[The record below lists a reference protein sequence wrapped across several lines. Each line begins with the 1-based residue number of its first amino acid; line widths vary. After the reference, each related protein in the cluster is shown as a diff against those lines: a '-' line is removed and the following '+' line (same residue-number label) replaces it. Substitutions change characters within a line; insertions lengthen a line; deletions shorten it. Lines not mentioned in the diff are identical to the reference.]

1 MLMLN
6 KYKQLFPEIITGK
19 KLPLLYT
26 EIFSDQNNNTPQGG
40 VIQAPQ
46 EPPLA
51 QSTPPKPTAV
61 KSNLPV
67 VSSVNQQPE
76 SPISSRDSLNTSG
89 SNHEQLSSSSSPT
102 GNLKRNLMNQ
112 CQLNISAH
120 LLPPNAMNFPEIGH
134 ADFNFAEFPSLIQQ
148 SSTDLNLTE
157 KDSSDYG
164 SCKNNF
170 LSSSNSS
177 DADSGTNR
185 YDIFCLESNSCQTY
199 TKPTRKPTFNF
210 LLSPQHERKYSS
222 DGEAS
227 PVVVKLEHLESL
239 VDPSSVFSIE
249 NSNPYANYFPHFTPS
264 QLNQVNIRPVNLAI
278 FDRNGCKYEFQFT
291 NHHLPQTQ

>member
-102 GNLKRNLMNQ
+102 GNLKKKLVNQ
-112 CQLNISAH
+112 IQLNISAH

-185 YDIFCLESNSCQTY
+185 YDNVLSRIEFMSNLYQTY
-199 TKPTRKPTFNF
+199 AKTNF
-210 LLSPQHERKYSS
+210 
-222 DGEAS
+222 
-227 PVVVKLEHLESL
+227 
-239 VDPSSVFSIE
+239 
-249 NSNPYANYFPHFTPS
+249 
-264 QLNQVNIRPVNLAI
+264 
-278 FDRNGCKYEFQFT
+278 
-291 NHHLPQTQ
+291 

>member
-1 MLMLN
+1 
-6 KYKQLFPEIITGK
+6 
-19 KLPLLYT
+19 
-26 EIFSDQNNNTPQGG
+26 
-40 VIQAPQ
+40 
-46 EPPLA
+46 
-51 QSTPPKPTAV
+51 
-61 KSNLPV
+61 
-67 VSSVNQQPE
+67 
-76 SPISSRDSLNTSG
+76 
-89 SNHEQLSSSSSPT
+89 
-102 GNLKRNLMNQ
+102 MNQ
-112 CQLNISAH
+112 SQLNISAH

-185 YDIFCLESNSCQTY
+185 YDNVLSRIEFMSNLYQTY
-199 TKPTRKPTFNF
+199 VKPERKLIFNF
-210 LLSPQHERKYSS
+210 LFSPQHERKYSS

-291 NHHLPQTQ
+291 NHHLPQTQWNLYRLKCSRFDFILQSLNFYWNLGIVNLIYNYNTILYISTHHIISFNCI